1 MRSNLLLQFSCCL
14 CLIGL
19 GAGCTST
26 VNAPAYRPASS
37 ADYVN
42 RTTHKVAI
50 GKIDDD
56 QVQDYAARR
65 EESVDENERW
75 LSPLL

>member
-1 MRSNLLLQFSCCL
+1 HPESKYF
-14 CLIGL
+14 
-19 GAGCTST
+19 
-26 VNAPAYRPASS
+26 
-37 ADYVN
+37 
-42 RTTHKVAI
+42 AI